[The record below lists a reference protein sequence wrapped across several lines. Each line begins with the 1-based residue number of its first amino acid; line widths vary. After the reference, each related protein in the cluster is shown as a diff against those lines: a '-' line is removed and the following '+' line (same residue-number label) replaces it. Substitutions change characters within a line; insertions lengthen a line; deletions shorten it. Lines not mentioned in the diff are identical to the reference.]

1 MTKIHEAREALGQRL
16 RELRREAALNGKG
29 LAEALGWQASKVSKI
44 ELGRQSPSEADIA
57 AWAAACDAIDAAPGL
72 VAALRNLET
81 QYADWRRQLRDG
93 TKLRQQALAEVD
105 ASTQVI
111 RAFENTWVPGLLQT
125 PEYARCRLAEVV
137 DLYGITND
145 IDAGVQARM
154 ERQNVLYQPG
164 RRFHFVITEAVL
176 RYGTAPREVM
186 AGQIDRLVSASSL
199 ASVRL
204 GIVPFGIRLPV
215 SPLHGFWM
223 FDDRIIMVETF
234 AAEMRLTQPE
244 ELRLYRGVFDR
255 LATMARYGAD
265 ARQLLHAALDTLREQ
280 PSGESEK

>member
-16 RELRREAALNGKG
+16 RELRRDATLNGKE
-29 LAEALGWQASKVSKI
+29 LAEALGWPASKVSKI
-44 ELGRQSPSEADIA
+44 ELGRQTPSEEDLTV
-57 AWAAACDAIDAAPGL
+57 WAAACKASPSVPSLIAS
-72 VAALRNLET
+72 LRNLET
-81 QYADWRRQLRDG
+81 QYAEWRRQLRDG

-105 ASTQVI
+105 ASTRII

-137 DLYGITND
+137 DLYGVVND

-154 ERQNVLYQPG
+154 ERQAALYQPG
-164 RRFHFVITEAVL
+164 RHFHFLITEAVL
-176 RYGTAPREVM
+176 RYGTAPRDVM

-204 GIVPFGIRLPV
+204 GIVPFGVRLPV

-244 ELRLYRGVFDR
+244 ELRLYRNVFDR
-255 LATMARYGAD
+255 LATMARYGGG
-265 ARQLLHAALDTLREQ
+265 ARRLLTDALDAVV
-280 PSGESEK
+280 SS